1 MGQHRARG
9 HSAGHHA
16 GGHRAGQRHRARR
29 RTWVGA
35 LLSGVLALALV
46 AAVLSTVFLLRP
58 PGDQAS
64 AEGTTCPSEELVVAA
79 VPSVADVLTPA
90 VEQLACDTVTIQSRP
105 TDEVSR
111 AVRAG
116 TDVPDAWIPDSR
128 LALAPLQ
135 AATAR
140 TPDILLDSL
149 ARTPVVL
156 ASAGEGKD
164 PDWQALLDPSRALV
178 GDPTKDSA
186 TTAALLAAMADLAE
200 QQVVQSV
207 VPLAQ
212 AASDQPAPE
221 GLDERLDRVLAEDDG
236 RVTPVTEQA
245 ALAAGSR
252 AGLSVPGGRTALLD
266 HPVLLT
272 SGEPP
277 AEAFT
282 ALLELLGTD
291 EVADGLADAGF
302 RTDEAPHPEGGVGE
316 VTALDTGP
324 QPVDRLHSLWT
335 TLSVPTRALAVVDV
349 SGSMNF
355 TAGSS
360 TRVDLTVAAARSGLE
375 LFPDSAA
382 IGLWAFSHRLEGNR
396 DHRTL
401 VPVRP
406 LAATAGGAEQ
416 RELLDRALADLPD
429 LVDGGTGL
437 HDTVLAA
444 YRSATRDHDPDAA
457 NTVLVFTDG
466 TNEDPGSISERELLR
481 RLRQL
486 HDPERP
492 VRVIAIGISADADA
506 RVLQRIASATGGA
519 AYVARRP
526 QDMAEVFR
534 TALAART
541 GQ

>member
-1 MGQHRARG
+1 MGQHRARAHG
-9 HSAGHHA
+9 A

-29 RTWVGA
+29 STWIGA
-35 LLSGVLALALV
+35 LLSGILALALV
-46 AAVLSTVFLLRP
+46 AAVLTTAFLLRP
-58 PGDQAS
+58 AGEEAS
-64 AEGTTCPSEELVVAA
+64 AEGSACPTEELVVAA
-79 VPSVADVLTPA
+79 VPAVAEVLTPA
-90 VEQLACDTVTIQSRP
+90 VEQLACETVRIQSRP

-111 AVRAG
+111 AVLAG

-140 TPDILLDSL
+140 TPDVLLDSL

-156 ASAGEGKD
+156 ASAGGGKD
-164 PDWQALLDPSRALV
+164 PDWQALLDPSRALA
-178 GDPTKDSA
+178 GDPTTDSA
-186 TTAALLAAMADLAE
+186 TTAALLAAVADLGQ

-212 AASDQPAPE
+212 AAADQSGPA
-221 GLDERLDRVLAEDDG
+221 GVDERLDRVLAEGGG
-236 RVTPVTEQA
+236 RVAPVTEQA
-245 ALAAGSR
+245 ALAADSP
-252 AGLSVPGGRTALLD
+252 AGLSVPGGRTAILD

-272 SGEPP
+272 SGEAP

-291 EVADGLADAGF
+291 VVADGLADAGF
-302 RTDEAPHPEGGVGE
+302 RTDQAPRPEGGVGE
-316 VTALDTGP
+316 VAALDPGP
-324 QPVDRLHSLWT
+324 QDVDRLHSLWT

-355 TAGSS
+355 TAGDS

-382 IGLWAFSHRLEGNR
+382 IGLWAFSHRLEGDR

-401 VPVRP
+401 VPVRR
-406 LAATAGGAEQ
+406 LAAPAGGAGQ
-416 RELLDRALADLPD
+416 RALLDRALADLPD

-444 YRSATRDHDPDAA
+444 YRTATRDHDPDAA

-466 TNEDPGSISERELLR
+466 TNEDPGSISERELLQ
-481 RLRQL
+481 RLRKL

-506 RVLQRIASATGGA
+506 RVLHRIAAATGGA

-541 GQ
+541 GE